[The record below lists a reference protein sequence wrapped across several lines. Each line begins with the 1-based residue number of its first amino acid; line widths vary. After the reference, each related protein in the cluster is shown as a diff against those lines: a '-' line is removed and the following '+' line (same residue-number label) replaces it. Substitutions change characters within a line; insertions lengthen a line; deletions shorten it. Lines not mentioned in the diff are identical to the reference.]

1 MARILRRR
9 SIKAYTILNYL
20 VLVLLA
26 QGSSMY
32 VNAQIISNDK
42 GLNSNKA
49 DQAIFEEGEYWFEIQ
64 NYKAAYTEYHKL
76 IERYPNEEI
85 LNYRIGVCELFFND
99 KWEKALLHLQALP
112 YDKYKKTDYTFYL
125 ACAYHYNLLFDNAIM
140 EFNNFL
146 GSKKGTKAMKD
157 EARFYIKNCE
167 NGKDLKSKPVDIKIT
182 NVGDPINSPS
192 SEYVPLISANEQVM
206 VFTYR
211 GEHSIGGKQFVP
223 GKKNANEGEYYED
236 IMFTQ
241 KDSSGHWEVP
251 VLLNTNI
258 NTLGND
264 ACVSLSH
271 DGQKL
276 TMFRSVMGDLGT
288 LFETKL
294 NGKDWEDPIIIPGNV
309 NTKSWEGSITYSPN
323 GKTAY
328 FASERPGGKGGRD
341 IYRASL
347 LPDGTWGNIV
357 NAGDSINTTQDDD
370 APFYHPSGQY
380 LIICSRGH
388 KSMGGFDI
396 FLCERINDTTWTKP
410 KNLGYPINTPGEDIY
425 YSISADGKKGY
436 YSSGKAGGYGQ
447 QDIYVVE
454 PGLPGIKIKLLQ
466 ISGTITLNDRPID
479 ADLEINFTNTGNNYA
494 VQRSNSATGK
504 YLAELPAGN
513 DFSLK
518 YKLPGMEPQL
528 RAISSKDLNEFLE
541 TTIDVQFYSEDY
553 LTKIKRQKDS
563 LENLTKP
570 VVVTEVKKDTA
581 KVSFNDQ
588 YANSKAEGLVFRVQI
603 GAYNLPQNFNYSTV
617 MKMNKVEKL
626 KLDDNVT
633 RFVMGKFDTYGEAK
647 VFRDKVIAAGITDAF
662 ITAIYKDK
670 RVYIVD
676 LVAQGIFKK

>member
-1 MARILRRR
+1 MARIFGRR
-9 SIKAYTILNYL
+9 SVANIIGLIIISVFCNLISPTNLI
-20 VLVLLA
+20 
-26 QGSSMY
+26 
-32 VNAQIISNDK
+32 AQIVKDNR
-42 GLNSNKA
+42 GMNNNEA
-49 DQAIFEEGEYWFEIQ
+49 DRKIFEEGEFWFELQ
-64 NYKAAYTEYHKL
+64 NYKAAFTEYAKL
-76 IERYPNEEI
+76 LDKYPNEEI
-85 LNYRIGVCELFFND
+85 LNYRVGVCCLFFND
-99 KWEKALLHLQALP
+99 KWESALIHLQALP
-112 YDKYKKTDYTFYL
+112 YDKYKKTDYPFFL

-140 EFNNFL
+140 EFNNFIA
-146 GSKKGTKAMKD
+146 SKKGTKQMKE
-157 EARFYIKNCE
+157 EAKFYIENCKV
-167 NGKDLKSKPVDIKIT
+167 GKDLKMHPLDIKIT
-182 NVGDPINSPS
+182 NVGDPINSPF
-192 SEYVPLISANEQVM
+192 SEYVPLISADESVM

-211 GEHSIGGKQFVP
+211 GDRSVGGKQFVP

-241 KDSSGHWEVP
+241 KDSMGLWESP

-276 TMFRSVMGDLGT
+276 MMFRSINGDLGT
-288 LFETKL
+288 LYETNL
-294 NGKDWEDPIIIPGNV
+294 NGKDWSDPQALGGNV
-309 NTKSWEGSITYSPN
+309 NTKSWEGSITISPN
-323 GKTAY
+323 GKIAY

-347 LPDGTWGNIV
+347 MLDGSWGRIT
-357 NAGDSINTTQDDD
+357 NAGDSINTIYDDD
-370 APFYHPSGQY
+370 APFYHPSGQF

-396 FLCERINDTTWTKP
+396 FRCDRINDSTWSKP
-410 KNLGYPINTPGEDIY
+410 KNLGFPINTPGEDIY

-454 PGLPGIKIKLLQ
+454 PGLPGVKIKLLQ
-466 ISGTITLNDRPID
+466 ISGTVSLNDLPVA
-479 ADLEINFTNTGNNYA
+479 ADLEINFTNTGNNYS
-494 VQRSNSATGK
+494 VQRSNSSTGK
-504 YLAELPAGN
+504 YLAELPEGN
-513 DFSLK
+513 DFSMQF
-518 YKLPGMEPQL
+518 KLPGMDPQI
-528 RAISSKDLNEFLE
+528 RTISSKDISGFLE
-541 TTIDVQFYSEDY
+541 TVVDVQFYSPAY
-553 LTKIKRQKDS
+553 LAKIKKSKDS
-563 LENLTKP
+563 LDALAAAQKP
-570 VVVTEVKKDTA
+570 EIKPETNINE
-581 KVSFNDQ
+581 Q
-588 YANSKAEGLVFRVQI
+588 YATNTAEGLVFRVQI

-633 RFVMGKFDTYGEAK
+633 RFVMGKFSNYAEAK
-647 VFRDKVIAAGITDAF
+647 EFRDKVISAGITDAF